1 MFNNDQMKYFFF
13 VLLFTLSFCSSAQ
26 TDKQDQVFEIRC
38 DSAALARQQLQSMI
52 LIREFVMEQGLN
64 PTTKLMMSEF
74 NTFGQP
80 TYLETSTN
88 FSVDY
93 DDYFASFKIQQRLE
107 YNAQHRLSNYSSNY
121 KANTQCNQ
129 IEYDEV
135 GNMTRYVSGCDSAYA
150 TELLMQWKAGKMVK
164 ATFVDAYKSTYPIER
179 SMNSAGKMAAYRTN
193 DRYVT
198 YEYATIGKDER
209 CTIKMYLKDTLHSV
223 NIRQFTLNKH
233 LSTYSLSLNYKG
245 DTLGLVT
252 VGYDSHGNAIA
263 YESRNYHYPSGIE
276 PGRDSRLKKGEGPGV
291 SPKTTTE
298 DQSKP
303 KTKPEPEIKVEKLEL
318 VNDYSRENLL
328 TKRYIYLIS
337 PQGERTLVAIDRVI
351 YEKEPL
357 LVKPWYVEKEN
368 DYGDY
373 GDE

>member
-1 MFNNDQMKYFFF
+1 MKKHLF
-13 VLLFTLSFCSSAQ
+13 VLLFILPLLAAAQ
-26 TDKQDQVFEIRC
+26 TDKQDQIFEIRC

-74 NTFGQP
+74 NAFGQP

-88 FSVDY
+88 FSVDH

-129 IEYDEV
+129 IEYDEA
-135 GNMTRYVSGCDSAYA
+135 GNMTRYVSGCDAAYA

-164 ATFVDAYKSTYPIER
+164 ATIVDPHETTYPTQR
-179 SMNSAGKMAAYRTN
+179 NYNSAGKLESYRTN
-193 DRYVT
+193 DRYFT
-198 YEYATIGKDER
+198 YEYATTGNDER
-209 CTIKMYLKDTLHSV
+209 RTIKTHLKDTLYNV
-223 NIRQFTLNKH
+223 KIQQFTLDKN
-233 LSTYSLSLNYKG
+233 LLTYSLSLSHKG
-245 DTLGLVT
+245 DTLGLLAVS
-252 VGYDSHGNAIA
+252 YDRNGNAIA
-263 YESRNYHYPSGIE
+263 YESRSYHYPSGLE
-276 PGRDSRLKKGEGPGV
+276 PGIAYAPKKAEGPGT

-303 KTKPEPEIKVEKLEL
+303 KTKPKPEIKVEKLEL
-318 VNDYSRENLL
+318 VNDYSTENLL
-328 TKRYIYLIS
+328 TKRLIYRIS
-337 PQGERTLVAIDRVI
+337 PKGERTLMAIDRVI

-357 LVKPWYVEKEN
+357 LVKPWYVEEEN
-368 DYGDY
+368 EDY